1 MQKMKIEEVQ
11 KNLPRLVDKIDNNGE
26 RVIIQRNGRNCVAI
40 ISFADYEALERIENI
55 IDLQEADSALLEAER
70 EGIIDFNDYPGDSNV
85 DEEDFSDEYDDDYSD
100 DVYHEGV

>member
-11 KNLPRLVDKIDNNGE
+11 KNLSKLVEKIDNNGE
-26 RVIIQRNGRNCVAI
+26 RVIIQRNGRNCAAI

-70 EGIIDFNDYPGDSNV
+70 EGIIDFNDYPGDSDV
-85 DEEDFSDEYDDDYSD
+85 DDENFDNDYDDDYSD
-100 DVYHEGV
+100 DVYHDGV